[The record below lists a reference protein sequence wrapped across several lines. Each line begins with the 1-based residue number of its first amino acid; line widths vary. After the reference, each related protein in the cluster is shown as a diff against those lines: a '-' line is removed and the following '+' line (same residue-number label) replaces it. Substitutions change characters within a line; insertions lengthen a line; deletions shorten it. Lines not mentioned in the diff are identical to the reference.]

1 MEFPGADNAAAIPE
15 RHNFTDSG
23 YRMSVIS
30 SNSWSP
36 FVRLV
41 HDFPIPPTL
50 RELTSPRIGDH
61 ALHFFASGSGW
72 SEAGGVRTAIEPGM
86 LFLVRPGEGYEMHF
100 APGSDVRMYNIRF
113 DLEDSPSFRCPHPA
127 PPEDWERKLVLP
139 AGDIFPGSLMLRNPE
154 IYTSLFFRLLSN
166 RGNVRLPDVISGKG
180 ILLEILGFIAGQS
193 HSPSPGNRLFSRAR
207 LDDILAGHLQG
218 GGTRPTPETLA
229 AEAGMSR
236 SAFYRHFRRLT
247 GKSIHKYFLEQCL
260 MNAQMELLHTSDPI
274 KIIAARH
281 CFSSVHHFTRVFSR
295 EKGLSPGEFRR
306 KFTAT

>member
-1 MEFPGADNAAAIPE
+1 
-15 RHNFTDSG
+15 
-23 YRMSVIS
+23 MSVIS

-41 HDFPIPPTL
+41 HDFPIPTTL

-86 LFLVRPGEGYEMHF
+86 LFLVRPGEGYSMHF
-100 APGSDVRMYNIRF
+100 APGSDVRMLNIRF
-113 DLEDSPSFRCPHPA
+113 DLEDSPAFHCPHPA

-154 IYTSLFFRLLSN
+154 IYTGLFFRLLRIWESDH
-166 RGNVRLPDVISGKG
+166 VSSVLAGKG
-180 ILLEILGFIAGQS
+180 LLLEILGLLAEQS
-193 HSPSPGNRLFSRAR
+193 HLPPTGHGTFSRAR
-207 LDDILAGHLQG
+207 LYDILSGHLRRG
-218 GGTRPTPETLA
+218 GQLPTPEALA

-247 GKSIHKYFLEQCL
+247 GKSIHQYFLEQRL
-260 MNAQMELLHTSDPI
+260 LNAQMELLHTSDPI

-281 CFSSVHHFTRVFSR
+281 GFSSVHHFTRVFCR
-295 EKGLSPGEFRR
+295 ANGVSPGEFRR
-306 KFTAT
+306 KFTGK